1 LAAMASLA
9 ASPAET
15 LRTAMTTCTPRR
27 ASTRAVSRPR
37 PLDAPARI
45 GSKLAQPH
53 GFSAMQ
59 KAKISNSGGPASQGG
74 SGRLFDRRHPRRPPA
89 LGCFPAAPR
98 LWSVGRHGSSD
109 RDSGRRMTREPAEC
123 NSSIVTEAKRKYEPV
138 MMATRPRPS
147 TPAVTSSAVEAPEKP
162 EGPLR

>member
-89 LGCFPAAPR
+89 LGCFPGGTSA
-98 LWSVGRHGSSD
+98 LECWS
-109 RDSGRRMTREPAEC
+109 PW
-123 NSSIVTEAKRKYEPV
+123 IQ
-138 MMATRPRPS
+138 RPRFRS
-147 TPAVTSSAVEAPEKP
+147 EDDAGAS
-162 EGPLR
+162 